1 MPPPLPPP
9 PAEDCSKICLYLT
22 LPPTVSYSH
31 LLHPY
36 TGLFQDYE
44 TFFGQVEDVHPYATG
59 SQFANYKNEFYASM
73 AHPTD
78 IKVGE
83 VTNAT
88 SHTATSSL
96 MADTVIPVGETAKY
110 HHLVGDGDEFSS
122 GSVGTVP
129 PAPPA
134 VGGYSYSYASYGDD
148 DKYLDWLSTMVVV
161 TPYFGDMADR
171 VAQAA
176 TDNLVGYSKC
186 KVLGPCGGTQVEGS
200 PCSATDGNAGYCFAD
215 AEGDL
220 LCGTTAQWWSF
231 GTQYSSEG
239 MIKANEVQATPLPCA
254 RNAIATTDLS
264 GAWQPRLLVGGCMIS
279 SDPYYSSWVEVHL
292 PNACAT
298 PTDLATSLQG
308 CMDKGATNYVPGA
321 RQPTKCLY
329 SLSGCMNSLA
339 LNYNSEASDDDGSCI
354 VETCG
359 CGISGGAT
367 PYYGVPTDTP
377 KYQSLTVG
385 VPISPLTASSFSVG
399 SGMNA
404 LPSYGAV
411 TNYVA
416 GATVLGGPMCSGFPT
431 IGSAC
436 TMVIEGC
443 MSPTAINYDAA
454 ANVQTNTWC
463 VEPVTGCMMPGVTE
477 PSSGFITSKY
487 IGRYGFSSNYNSAA
501 TVNSP
506 SGCVVEV
513 YGCTDPTAYNYD
525 PHATVDF
532 KCFGTVVG
540 CLNPEAL
547 NFNCSASGSS
557 NCSDSVTYHN
567 KDVCTFY
574 VPTVD
579 SEGAGADTLELTLT
593 SSGDVSSVTSAMTT
607 AVSAY
612 FAARAGV
619 AASDVVTTVAAG
631 SIVWTVTFSN
641 LTPTQYEDFKVY
653 EEMALT
659 DTDGAT
665 AALDSAL
672 TAAGV
677 APGTF
682 TVTAVTVTET
692 ENRAYPPPSAPP
704 SDEIGIIVGVVVG
717 VVVIIV
723 IIAVFVMMRKKK
735 GGVAPQ

>member
-1 MPPPLPPP
+1 
-9 PAEDCSKICLYLT
+9 
-22 LPPTVSYSH
+22 VSYAH

-44 TFFGQVEDVHPYATG
+44 TFFGQVEDVHPYTTG
-59 SQFANYKNEFYASM
+59 SHFADYSNGIYNSQ
-73 AHPTD
+73 AHPSDMVVGGNVDTNGTTTD
-78 IKVGE
+78 VF
-83 VTNAT
+83 
-88 SHTATSSL
+88 
-96 MADTVIPVGETAKY
+96 ADSAIPVGQAALY
-110 HHLVGDGDEFSS
+110 LPLIGDGDES
-122 GSVGTVP
+122 GDGAGTVP

-134 VGGYSYSYASYGDD
+134 VADYSYSYASYGADD
-148 DKYLDWLSTMVVV
+148 AYLDWLSTMVVV

-186 KVLGPCGGTQVEGS
+186 RVIGGCGGTQVEGDLCQAADS
-200 PCSATDGNAGYCFAD
+200 TYGLCFAD

-220 LCGTTAQWWSF
+220 LCGKTDQWWGF

-239 MIKANEVQATPLPCA
+239 MMKSNELQVYPLPCT
-254 RNAIATTDLS
+254 RNAMATTDLS

-279 SDPYYSSWVEVHL
+279 TDEYYSMWVEVHL

-298 PTDLATSLQG
+298 PTDLAASLQG

-329 SLSGCMNSLA
+329 SSDGCTNSLA
-339 LNYNSEASDDDGSCI
+339 INYNSEASTDDGSCV

-359 CGISGGAT
+359 CGIAGGAT
-367 PYYGVPTDTP
+367 PYYGVPSDTP

-385 VPISPLTASSFSVG
+385 IPISPLTASSYPVS

-404 LPSYGAV
+404 LTTYGAV

-436 TMVIEGC
+436 TMVVEGC
-443 MSPTAINYDAA
+443 MSPTAVNYDSA
-454 ANVQTNTWC
+454 ANVNSNTWC

-477 PSSGFITSKY
+477 PTSGFITSKY
-487 IGRYGFSSNYNSAA
+487 IGRFGFSSNYNSAA

-506 SGCVVEV
+506 SGCTVEV

-525 PHATVDF
+525 SHATVDF

-547 NFNCSASGSS
+547 NFNCSWVGSS
-557 NCSDSVTYHN
+557 DCTDSVTYHS
-567 KDVCTFY
+567 KDLCTFY

-579 SEGAGADTLELTLT
+579 SEGAGADTLSVEMTT
-593 SSGDVSSVTSAMTT
+593 AGDVSSVTSAMT
-607 AVSAY
+607 SATSTY
-612 FAARAGV
+612 FGNQAGV

-631 SIVWTVTFSN
+631 SIVWTIAFSN
-641 LTPTQYEDFKVY
+641 LTPTQYENFKQF

-672 TAAGV
+672 AAAGV

-682 TVTAVTVTET
+682 AVTAITVTEV

-704 SDEIGIIVGVVVG
+704 VDEIGIIVGVVVG
-717 VVVIIV
+717 VVVIVVIV
-723 IIAVFVMMRKKK
+723 AVFVMMRKKK